1 MTKYEE
7 ALKVMKQQREEAGQA
22 FLGVVQFNVPQ
33 YYAVIEALEKQIPK
47 KPIKANYLVN
57 VNGIHTILDENE
69 FRKCPS
75 CHYKDVVLKHNQKYC
90 HHCGQAID
98 WGEQNES

>member
-22 FLGVVQFNVPQ
+22 FLGVVQFNAPQ

-47 KPIKANYLVN
+47 KPTQDECVEHIFYCPNCTRFFIGFHLH
-57 VNGIHTILDENE
+57 NGY
-69 FRKCPS
+69 RKP
-75 CHYKDVVLKHNQKYC
+75 
-90 HHCGQAID
+90 HHCICGQALD
-98 WGEQNES
+98 WSE

>member
-22 FLGVVQFNVPQ
+22 FLGVVQFNAPQ

-47 KPIKANYLVN
+47 KPKITKSHVKNSKF
-57 VNGIHTILDENE
+57 GICECGEYIFDHE
-69 FRKCPS
+69 
-75 CHYKDVVLKHNQKYC
+75 KYC
-90 HHCGQAID
+90 SKCGQALD
-98 WGEQNES
+98 WREGNDT

>member
-47 KPIKANYLVN
+47 KPLIWRGIKTPESPIPFDDWGY
-57 VNGIHTILDENE
+57 E
-69 FRKCPS
+69 CP
-75 CHYKDVVLKHNQKYC
+75 CCGNQEIDYPD
-90 HHCGQAID
+90 HHCECGQALD
-98 WGEQNES
+98 WSEENDTAD

>member
-47 KPIKANYLVN
+47 KPLIWRGIKTPESPIPFDDWGY
-57 VNGIHTILDENE
+57 E
-69 FRKCPS
+69 CP
-75 CHYKDVVLKHNQKYC
+75 CCGNQEIDYPD
-90 HHCGQAID
+90 HHCECGQALD
-98 WGEQNES
+98 WSEENDT